1 MARPADWGTRESRY
15 RAPGQARPSSIDLE
29 RRENHERRRKEQE
42 ALMRSTTTP
51 RDCDDYWWGSGDD
64 SEPVSPRPF
73 VVDMSDNIDPDRYE
87 VEEGAEVIGDVVLL
101 PDDIDD
107 EDDDEMAERIAN
119 LAKQIPTTG
128 TVSTDPE
135 DPPNRLPM
143 KEF

>member
-1 MARPADWGTRESRY
+1 
-15 RAPGQARPSSIDLE
+15 
-29 RRENHERRRKEQE
+29 
-42 ALMRSTTTP
+42 MRSTTTP

-64 SEPVSPRPF
+64 SEPVPPGPF
-73 VVDMSDNIDPDRYE
+73 VVDMSDNIDPDNYE
-87 VEEGAEVIGDVVLL
+87 VEPGAEVL
-101 PDDIDD
+101 PDGTVLNPDE

-135 DPPNRLPM
+135 DPPNRLPI